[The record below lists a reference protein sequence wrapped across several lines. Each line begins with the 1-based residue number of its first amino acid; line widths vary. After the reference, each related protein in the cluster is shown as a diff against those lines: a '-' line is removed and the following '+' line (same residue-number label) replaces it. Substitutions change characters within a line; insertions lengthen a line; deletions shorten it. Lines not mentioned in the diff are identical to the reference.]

1 VKTGHYFRLT
11 AGLAA
16 HREAASFTG
25 PGWQLSVMRRP
36 AWASFLTKAT
46 VTDMI
51 HGTDEAMC
59 RVITVGNGNC
69 SQMDTSM
76 PQPQVVWV
84 GTLADACLS
93 ATTDGGARR

>member
-1 VKTGHYFRLT
+1 MKTGHFFRLT

-16 HREAASFTG
+16 HRKVASFAG

-36 AWASFLTKAT
+36 AWASFLTKMT
-46 VTDMI
+46 VIDMI
-51 HGTDEAMC
+51 HGADEAMC

-69 SQMDTSM
+69 SQADASVPE
-76 PQPQVVWV
+76 PQLVWV
-84 GTLADACLS
+84 GTQADACFS